1 MKYIFC
7 ITLAI
12 IFSLVDV
19 NLGEGLFF
27 TLSVLFIIPL
37 IFLCIVF
44 KSFIRCGCVIILV
57 LSIIIIS
64 TPAMGWMY
72 NFHTK
77 SLLFD
82 IERDLSNNHTTASQE
97 YLIFLAKKYSK
108 KDFFQIVYQR
118 FVISQVNEKGGCDY
132 LVFHRSFSLS
142 VGIIEKKCII
152 LKK

>member
-1 MKYIFC
+1 
-7 ITLAI
+7 
-12 IFSLVDV
+12 
-19 NLGEGLFF
+19 
-27 TLSVLFIIPL
+27 
-37 IFLCIVF
+37 
-44 KSFIRCGCVIILV
+44 
-57 LSIIIIS
+57 
-64 TPAMGWMY
+64 MY

-118 FVISQVNEKGGCDY
+118 FVISQVNEIGGCDY